1 MINTP
6 KRILIYRLG
15 SLGDTVIA
23 LPVFNMIRMQFP
35 NADIT
40 LLTNKPVVDKAA
52 PLQSVLGDGFFF
64 NRIINYPV
72 GTRQLSVLFNLM
84 LQIRGLHID
93 TVVYLAGVRIFDTP
107 FKTKLIAY
115 RDKLFFKAAGA
126 KSIIGFPTLK
136 EDFELSIDPVT
147 GDMEWEAKRLARRFE
162 VLGPIPLNDATYWD
176 LHLTSAEEADANN
189 VLKSLDPL
197 KPIVAVSAGTKNQ
210 ANDWEVDNWL
220 QLIGRLKVM
229 LAGWQL
235 VLIGG
240 EDEKERADKCVAL
253 WNGNAVNLCGQTS
266 PRVSG
271 AVLKKARFFI
281 GHDSG
286 PMHLAAGVGTAC
298 VAIFSAK
305 NIPCQWFPRGEKN
318 KVIYHKTDCAGCA
331 LDVCIAQKKKCI
343 LSITIDEVV
352 AAVAEVL
359 KALGDESNITY
370 I

>member
-64 NRIINYPV
+64 NRVINYPV
-72 GTRQLSVLFNLM
+72 GTRQPSVLLKLI

-93 TVVYLAGVRIFDTP
+93 TVIYLAGVRIFNSP
-107 FKTKLIAY
+107 FKTKLVTY
-115 RDKLFFKAAGA
+115 RDKMFFKAAGA
-126 KSIIGFPTLK
+126 KSIIGFPAVK
-136 EDFELSIDPVT
+136 EDFELSVDPKT
-147 GDMEWEAKRLARRFE
+147 GDREWEAKRLARRFE
-162 VLGPIPLNDATYWD
+162 VLGPIPLDDNSYWD
-176 LHLTSAEEADANN
+176 LHLTDAEEANATNA
-189 VLKSLDPL
+189 LKSLDPL

-210 ANDWEVDNWL
+210 ANDWEEDNWL
-220 QLIGRLKVM
+220 QLIGYLSLM

-240 EDEKERADKCVAL
+240 GDEKERADKCVAL

-286 PMHLAAGVGTAC
+286 PMHLAAGLGVTC

-305 NIPCQWFPRGEKN
+305 NIPRQWFPRGEKN

-331 LDVCIAQKKKCI
+331 LDVCIVQKKKCI
-343 LSITIDEVV
+343 LSITVNEVV
-352 AAVAEVL
+352 AAVTEVL
-359 KALGDESNITY
+359 KTMEDESNATY
-370 I
+370 V

>member
-23 LPVFNMIRMQFP
+23 LPVFNKIRMQFP
-35 NADIT
+35 DAEIT

-52 PLQSVLGDGFFF
+52 PLQSILGDGFFF

-72 GTRQLSVLFNLM
+72 GTRQLSVLLKLI
-84 LQIRGLHID
+84 LQIRDLHID
-93 TVVYLAGVRIFDTP
+93 TVFYLAGVRTFNSTV
-107 FKTKLIAY
+107 KTKLVAY

-126 KSIIGFPTLK
+126 KSIIGFPAVK
-136 EDFELSIDPVT
+136 EDFELCIDPVT

-162 VLGPIPLNDATYWD
+162 VLGPIILNDNDYWD
-176 LHLTSAEEADANN
+176 LHLTSAEEADATSALN
-189 VLKSLDPL
+189 SIDPL

-210 ANDWEVDNWL
+210 ANDWEEDNWL
-220 QLIGRLKVM
+220 QLIGRLNSM

-235 VLIGG
+235 ILIGG
-240 EDEKERADKCVAL
+240 GDEKERADKCMAL

-271 AVLKKARFFI
+271 AVLKKANFFI

-305 NIPCQWFPRGEKN
+305 NIPRQWFPRGEKN

-343 LSITIDEVV
+343 LSITVNEVV

-359 KALGDESNITY
+359 KALEDESNTIC